1 MLSSSRRMLPRR
13 PPRAILA
20 SSGTYLD
27 SLRPDYVIE
36 LRGDTAGA

>member
-13 PPRAILA
+13 PRAILA

-27 SLRPDYVIE
+27 SLRPDYVLE